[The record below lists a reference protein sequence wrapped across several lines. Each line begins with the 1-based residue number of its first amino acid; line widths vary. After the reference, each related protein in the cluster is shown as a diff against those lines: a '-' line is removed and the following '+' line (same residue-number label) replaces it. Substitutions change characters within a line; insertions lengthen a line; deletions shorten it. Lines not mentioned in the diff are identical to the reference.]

1 MNLTKRQLD
10 VCKYLITGS
19 KNIEIAHALNLSK
32 HTVKAYISEI
42 ILACNA
48 KNRTNLAYIL
58 GKENILLL

>member
-19 KNIEIAHALNLSK
+19 KNVEIANELHLSK

-42 ILACNA
+42 ILAFNA